1 MTETRLFKVFVSS
14 TFVDFVVERQAL
26 QERIWPRLRDFCRA
40 HNTDF
45 QAVDLRWGI
54 NQEAALDQ
62 RALPICLEELGRCQ
76 RLSPRPN
83 LIILLGERY
92 GWRPL
97 PFEVPQTDFERML
110 GKVPSAEATRLDRWY
125 RLDANAVPAAYVL
138 QPRTADYR
146 DPAAWA
152 SEEAALRS
160 ALQTGAMSEGIDP
173 EPFLRSATHH
183 EIMTGTAVAA
193 LEDRWFAY
201 FRALTGVDADAL
213 ERAGYIDLTAS
224 GERDGDAAARIVA
237 LKDKLRSTAPCAVA
251 DYQVHW
257 VDQGPGIDDVAK
269 FCDMVEQRLRT
280 SIESELAR
288 LAQVDRSELESAT
301 HRNFADGRR
310 SVFIGRKEALRQ
322 IAEYVGPSA
331 RSGRPLILYGEGGA
345 GKSAIMAEGAAQTRD
360 LLPHAIVVE
369 RYIGAT
375 PASSN
380 AAELVK
386 GIVNEIA
393 RSLDQPLLSAHAS
406 EDDVLTAFAGR
417 LAKSRDEPPLVLFID
432 ALDQLASEWLSNA
445 MNWLPVR
452 LAPQCRLVVSGR
464 AGQELVDYELRLHPE
479 RRRLALPAAE
489 IGSENDQNA
498 RLQLEQLANAHL
510 VPIAGLELSD
520 GKLALSRYLQR
531 ANRTLTEGQRRAVM
545 DGFARHGL
553 PLWLKLASD
562 VAIHWPS
569 WQAPPELPPDVFG
582 VIRTSLAHLSD
593 DNRHGREM
601 VATTLSLLASSVAG
615 LTESELLDLL
625 SLDHTVMAAYRRRS
639 PDSPDVAKLPT
650 VVWSRLYFDLEPYFQ
665 ERRVDHV
672 VVYNFFHREFTEAVS
687 RLYLDEAAAIRCQQA
702 LSDYFDN
709 PEMQPDYLDQPAWK
723 PNLRRLTQ
731 LPASVLRD
739 HDRLHALLD
748 KLSFPIA
755 MAAAERFQELNRFY
769 TLGAAFTSKR
779 DGLHDWRQFL
789 RQYGHVLLRGDEA
802 WPAHRVML
810 QRAAEHGNVSPVRL
824 AVRPWLQA
832 GHCDWHWLCSP
843 VRSTAIGRPYCELVY
858 EVPRAAPG
866 DQVGQ
871 ALHARVVD
879 GSKTLVWSGDRYLYL
894 WDNLWSPRGDRPLR
908 LAGHRERH
916 WEITANEAGGIDVPP
931 GTALDDRKLGILSFQ
946 FVAGGPEPDRA
957 GVYGVLE
964 LGKGRI
970 LTWFHDR
977 VMIVTD
983 LLSGEALACLEGHA
997 DWVRGA
1003 LDLDGQRF
1011 VSWGDDGC
1019 LRIWD
1024 SDTLECQSVIHAHSY
1039 WIIDGQLRR
1048 EAGLFLTR
1056 GEAQTVR
1063 AWSLTDWSLQGVL
1076 ERVPPGWEVVAVTDQ
1091 GGVALNDTKAQD
1103 PPLHWTLQT
1112 YGQPAQKM
1120 IMLDHRC
1127 CALLHR
1133 DGHFEV
1139 WDTLAQ
1145 HWLNDCVGHTAAVL
1159 GLSHDAEGGTQFL
1172 SWSVDGTVRR
1182 WQMEAVDEDWPYLQ
1196 TGDNG
1201 SVRPRSDEDT
1211 SAIAAA
1217 RQQERLERHR
1227 RSARHHGQ
1235 IRGVVHVAADEFAS
1249 WADDGDLR
1257 VWQIADGKCRLC
1269 IPAHSGPVSG
1279 AFLITDDRI
1288 VTWCRD
1294 GTVSAWALADGR
1306 PVGRLSLD
1314 DARLDNVLSLGGSL
1328 VLVAVTRESIRLWD
1342 LASLKEVAIFCE
1354 VIGPV
1359 RVDAARLLA
1368 GEFVLCWKVDDDGQP
1383 YMLDVWSIK
1392 DGRRHASFD
1401 GAVADGNDHM
1411 FLWSNAGQLV
1421 YWDLSNGTEVGRVTN
1436 FAGAI
1441 IANALAF
1448 ARGKLLIRQDT
1459 GRLTLWD
1466 VHGGEPR
1473 DVEML
1478 ENIAI
1483 QAIYRVDEKW
1493 LVALSD
1499 DKRLMLLNTD
1509 ALSIVGQAPVHS
1521 YAVRQL
1527 LPLGHRRF
1535 LSVELDGTLRHL
1547 DFDSGQVNQ
1556 LPLPAGEKIEQA
1568 IVLEHDRVLLR
1579 DLEGAVWLWHQDVS
1593 ADQAHLEPIKDQR
1606 LRPYRALFGGPV
1618 AGTHNLFS
1626 LSFGHAVGL
1635 YRVDDGEVKG
1645 TAEWVSDQAGMTNR
1659 GSVAIHDVHADGTVV
1674 IEVASGELLPL
1685 KLYQGNYRV
1694 NLAELGDVLTNTDL
1708 RENYS

>member
-1 MTETRLFKVFVSS
+1 MTETRIFKVFVSS

-26 QERIWPRLRDFCRA
+26 QERVWPRLRDFCRA
-40 HNTDF
+40 YNTDF

-54 NQEAALDQ
+54 NQEASLDQ

-97 PFEVPQTDFERML
+97 PFQIPQTDFERILSEVPPTDAARL
-110 GKVPSAEATRLDRWY
+110 GWWY
-125 RLDANAVPAAYVL
+125 RLDENAVPAAYVL
-138 QPRTADYR
+138 QPRTSDHR
-146 DPAAWA
+146 DPAVWA
-152 SEEAALRS
+152 GVEVALRS
-160 ALQTGAMSEGIDP
+160 SLQAGAMSEGIDP

-183 EIMTGTAVAA
+183 EIVTGTAVGS

-201 FRALTGVDADAL
+201 FRTLTGVGADAL
-213 ERAGYIDLTAS
+213 TRDGYIDLTAS
-224 GERDGDAAARIVA
+224 GERDLDAAARIVA
-237 LKDKLRSTAPCAVA
+237 LKDQLRSISPNAVA
-251 DYQVHW
+251 DYQTRW
-257 VDQGPGIDDVAK
+257 VDQGPCIDDVAR
-269 FCDMVEQRLRT
+269 FCDMVEQRLRA

-288 LAQVDRSELESAT
+288 LAQVDRSELETAT
-301 HRNFADGRR
+301 HRNFADDRR

-322 IAEYVGPSA
+322 IAEYVGPSVA
-331 RSGRPLILYGEGGA
+331 SSRPLILYGEGGS
-345 GKSAIMAEGAAQTRD
+345 GKSAIMAEGAARARD
-360 LLPHAIVVE
+360 MLPDAIIVE

-375 PASSN
+375 PASTN
-380 AAELVK
+380 AAELAR

-393 RSLDQPLLSAHAS
+393 RSLDRPLLPAHAS

-417 LAKSRDEPPLVLFID
+417 LTQATGAPPLVLFID
-432 ALDQLASEWLSNA
+432 ALDQLALEWLSNA
-445 MNWLPVR
+445 INWLPVR
-452 LAPQCRLVVSGR
+452 LAVGCRLVLSARGE
-464 AGQELVDYELRLHPE
+464 QELVDYELRLHPS
-479 RRRLALPAAE
+479 RRRLGIPVAE
-489 IGSENDQNA
+489 VGSENDHHT
-498 RLQLEQLANAHL
+498 RLQLEQLGNSHL
-510 VPIAGLELSD
+510 VPIAGLELPD
-520 GKLALSRYLQR
+520 GELVLTRYLQR
-531 ANRTLTEGQRRAVM
+531 ANRTLTDGQRRTVL
-545 DGFARHGL
+545 DGFARNGL

-562 VAIHWPS
+562 AAICWPS
-569 WQAPPELPPDVFG
+569 WQLPPELPSDVFG
-582 VIRTSLAHLSD
+582 VIRTSLEYLSD
-593 DNRHGREM
+593 ESGHGHEL
-601 VATTLSLLASSVAG
+601 VATALGLLASSAAG
-615 LTESELLDLL
+615 LTEGELLDLL
-625 SLDHTVMAAYRRRS
+625 SLDHKVMAAYRRRS
-639 PDSPDVAKLPT
+639 PDSPDVARLPT
-650 VVWSRLYFDLEPYFQ
+650 VVWSRLYSDLQPYFQ
-665 ERRVDHV
+665 ERRVDHA
-672 VVYNFFHREFTEAVS
+672 VVYNFFHREFTEVVS
-687 RLYLDEAAAIRCQQA
+687 RLYLNEAAGIKCQQA
-702 LSDYFDN
+702 LADYFDN
-709 PEMQPDYLDQPAWK
+709 PEMQPAYLDQTAWK

-731 LPASVLRD
+731 LPASVMSDRD
-739 HDRLHALLD
+739 RTYALLD
-748 KLSFPIA
+748 DLSFPIA
-755 MAAAERFQELNRFY
+755 MTAAERFQELHRYY
-769 TLGAAFTSKR
+769 TLGATVTSKH

-843 VRSTAIGRPYCELVY
+843 VRSTAIGRTYCELVY

-894 WDNLWSPRGDRPLR
+894 WDSLWSPRGDRPLR

-916 WEITANEAGGIDVPP
+916 WDIFINEAGGIDVPP
-931 GTALDDRKLGILSFQ
+931 GTTLDDKKLGILGFQ

-957 GVYGVLE
+957 GVYGALE
-964 LGKGRI
+964 LGEGRI

-977 VMIVTD
+977 VMIVSD

-1024 SDTLECQSVIHAHSY
+1024 CDTLECQSVIHAHSD

-1056 GEAQTVR
+1056 DGAQTVR

-1076 ERVPPGWEVVAVTDQ
+1076 ESVPPSWDVVAVTDK
-1091 GGVALNDTKAQD
+1091 GDVTLNDTKAHA

-1112 YGQPAQKM
+1112 YGQPAQQM

-1133 DGHFEV
+1133 DGRFEV

-1159 GLSHDAEGGTQFL
+1159 GLSHAEGGTRFL
-1172 SWSVDGTVRR
+1172 SWSADGAVRR

-1196 TGDNG
+1196 TDDDGRV
-1201 SVRPRSDEDT
+1201 SPRSDEET
-1211 SAIAAA
+1211 GVVAAA

-1227 RSARHHGQ
+1227 RSARHHGP
-1235 IRGVVHVAADEFAS
+1235 IRGVTRVAANEFAS

-1269 IPAHSGPVSG
+1269 IPVHSGSVSG
-1279 AFLITDDRI
+1279 AFPITDGGI

-1306 PVGRLSLD
+1306 SLGRLSLD
-1314 DARLDNVLSLGGSL
+1314 DARFDNVLLIGGSL
-1328 VLVAVTRESIRLWD
+1328 IVVVVTRESIRLWD
-1342 LASLKEVAIFCE
+1342 LATLKEVAIFCE
-1354 VIGPV
+1354 EIGPV
-1359 RVDAARLLA
+1359 RVDGARLLA
-1368 GEFVLCWKVDDDGQP
+1368 GEFVLCWRVDDGGQP
-1383 YMLDVWSIK
+1383 YMLDVWCIK

-1401 GAVADGNDHM
+1401 GAVADGTDHM
-1411 FLWSNAGQLV
+1411 FLWKHAGHLV
-1421 YWDLSNGTEVGRVTN
+1421 YWNLSNGTEVGRVKN
-1436 FAGAI
+1436 FDCAN
-1441 IANALAF
+1441 IANALAL
-1448 ARGKLLIRQDT
+1448 ARGKLLIRRDS
-1459 GRLTLWD
+1459 GLTLWD

-1473 DVEML
+1473 DVEVP

-1483 QAIYRVDEKW
+1483 QEIYHVDEQW

-1499 DKRLMLLNTD
+1499 DKRLILLNATT
-1509 ALSIVGQAPVHS
+1509 LSIIGQVPAHS

-1527 LPLGHRRF
+1527 LPLVDREF

-1547 DFDSGQVNQ
+1547 DFGSGQVDQ
-1556 LPLPAGEKIEQA
+1556 IPLQAGKAIEQA
-1568 IVLEHDRVLLR
+1568 IFLDRNRVLLR
-1579 DLEGAVWLWHQDVS
+1579 DLEGAVWLWRRDAS
-1593 ADQAHLEPIKDQR
+1593 ADRAQLESITDKR

-1618 AGTHNLFS
+1618 AGTDNLFS
-1626 LSFGHAVGL
+1626 LSFGHSVGV
-1635 YRVDDGEVKG
+1635 YRIDDGEVKG
-1645 TAEWVSDQAGMTNR
+1645 GAEWVSDQAGMTNKS
-1659 GSVAIHDVHADGTVV
+1659 SVAIHEVCADGTLVT
-1674 IEVASGELLPL
+1674 EVATGALLPL
-1685 KLYQGNYRV
+1685 KLYNGNFRI
-1694 NLAELGDVLTNTDL
+1694 NLAELGEILTDTGL
-1708 RENYS
+1708 REVYA